1 MEKVQTDSVT
11 RALDL
16 KYVILFFILKKK
28 KNTWVFDL
36 DLTGSLGKFNQSN

>member
-16 KYVILFFILKKK
+16 KYVILFFIFLK